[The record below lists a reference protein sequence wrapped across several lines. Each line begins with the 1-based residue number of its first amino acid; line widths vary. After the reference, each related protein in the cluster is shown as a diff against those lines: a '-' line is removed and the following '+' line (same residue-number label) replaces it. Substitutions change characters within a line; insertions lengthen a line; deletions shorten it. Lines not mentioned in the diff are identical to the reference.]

1 MACRC
6 CPATGSSSWGISPR
20 ASARDVDRR
29 DRPRA
34 PRTTRDPRRLA
45 DRIGARPRILFVGI
59 NPSLR
64 SAEVGHHFAGPGNP
78 FWRLLAAAG
87 LVPEGFGYAADRGL
101 PALGLGL
108 TNIVPRATRAAA
120 ELTPAEYA
128 EGRRILAW

>member
-1 MACRC
+1 M
-6 CPATGSSSWGISPR
+6 PL
-20 ASARDVDRR
+20 RDVLVP
-29 DRPRA
+29 RPRV
-34 PRTTRDPRRLA
+34 
-45 DRIGARPRILFVGI
+45 LFVGI

-87 LVPEGFGYAADRGL
+87 LVPEGFGFAADRGL

-120 ELTPAEYA
+120 ELTAVLRTRRGVRLGPEAGAHRSGAGLRRAQPERAECRLSRLCRQA
-128 EGRRILAW
+128 RVVSP